1 MESAV
6 VQHFMKAREVGNS
19 TNPILSCKHITRGT
33 GLKSRQVFALL
44 NKSPKFKRLGG
55 LSVGYG
61 GDNYSFYRLNDC

>member
-19 TNPILSCKHITRGT
+19 TNPILSCKHVTKGT

-44 NKSPKFKRLGG
+44 NKSPKFERLGG
-55 LSVGYG
+55 LSVGYRG
-61 GDNYSFYRLNDC
+61 ARYSFYRLNDC